1 MRFSFGFPMNIFV
14 INIVNNVVII
24 ISVTIFIIITVITII
39 NIIIIWKQLLKA
51 VLGNSLYLGKTFF
64 EYMWDGFILRVQDVN
79 MFFCC

>member
-24 ISVTIFIIITVITII
+24 ISVTIIIIITVITII
-39 NIIIIWKQLLKA
+39 NIIIIWKQSLKA
-51 VLGNSLYLGKTFF
+51 VLGDYLYLGKKIF